1 MGREWGVRER
11 ESDCGVHVCCV
22 FEAGEEIRDLEKKK
36 VFVWARQQ
44 WRQKLCISHSM
55 TVLPEEW
62 EMIMKPFCLSPS
74 HDLHVPKYVQEVKP
88 VISSQI
94 LREYIFSHVFLTQSS
109 LLHND
114 FLLL

>member
-1 MGREWGVRER
+1 MGNKREIG
-11 ESDCGVHVCCV
+11 CGVHVCCV
-22 FEAGEEIRDLEKKK
+22 FEVGEEIIDLGKKGLCWVK
-36 VFVWARQQ
+36 QQ

-88 VISSQI
+88 VIFSSQI
-94 LREYIFSHVFLTQSS
+94 LREYIFSHVF
-109 LLHND
+109 
-114 FLLL
+114 F